1 MDALLLSRLQFAV
14 TAGFHFLFV
23 PLTIGLALLIAVMET
38 LALVKKDDRYLE
50 MAKFWGKLFLINF
63 AVGVV
68 TGITLE
74 FQFGMNWAA
83 YSVYVGDVFGAPL
96 AIEATTSFFLESTF
110 IGVWMFGWKRVSR
123 GLHLLSIWLVAI
135 GTNLSALWIILA
147 NGWMQNPVGYAIRNG
162 RAEMTDFGALLTNP
176 YGWTMFLHTVLAAWT
191 VAGFFVMGVSAWHLL
206 RKNAPGFFGRSF
218 RLGAFMALAASLGV
232 LGAGDLN
239 GMMSAKLQPAKF
251 AAMEAVWETEK
262 GVPYNLFVIPDPA
275 NERNRVEALGIPK
288 LLSFMAFKK
297 TDAEIKGLKDFHPA
311 DRPPVWPVFIG
322 FKLMVALGMF
332 FIAFAAA
339 AAALSLLGRTERY
352 PLFLK
357 FSVAAIPLPYLANE
371 LGWIVTEMG
380 RQPWIV
386 HGLMRTAE
394 GASPNVGA
402 GMVAFSL
409 VSLTLVYAALGAL
422 GVFLMFKYA
431 VKVPAEA
438 A

>member
-1 MDALLLSRLQFAV
+1 MDALLLSRLQFGV

-23 PLTIGLALLIAVMET
+23 PLTIGLALFIAAMET
-38 LALVKKDDRYLE
+38 LAYVTKDERYVE
-50 MAKFWGKLFLINF
+50 MAKFWGNIFLINF
-63 AVGVV
+63 VVGVV

-96 AIEATTSFFLESTF
+96 AIEAASSFFLESVF
-110 IGVWMFGWKRVSR
+110 IGIWIFGWKRVSR
-123 GLHLLSIWLVAI
+123 GLHLLSIWMVAI

-147 NGWMQNPVGYAIRNG
+147 NGWMQNPVGYVVRNG
-162 RAEMTDFGALLTNP
+162 RAEMIDFAALLSNP
-176 YGWTMFLHTVLAAWT
+176 YGWAMFLHTVLAAWA

-206 RKNAPGFFGRSF
+206 RKNAPVFFGRSF
-218 RLGAFMALAASLGV
+218 RFGAFMALAASLGV
-232 LGAGDLN
+232 LGAGDIN
-239 GMMSAKLQPAKF
+239 GMMTAKLQPAKF

-262 GVPYNLFVIPDPA
+262 GVPYNLLVVPDPA

-288 LLSFMAFKK
+288 LLSFMAFKDS
-297 TDAEIKGLKDFHPA
+297 DAEIKGLKDFHPD
-311 DRPPVWPVFIG
+311 DRPPLWPVFIS

-332 FIAFAAA
+332 FIAFSAAA
-339 AAALSLLGRTERY
+339 VALSLLGRAERY

-357 FSVAAIPLPYLANE
+357 AAVFVLPLPYLACE

-380 RQPWIV
+380 RQPWV
-386 HGLMRTAE
+386 VYGLMRTAE

-422 GVFLMFKYA
+422 GVYLMFKYA
-431 VKVPAEA
+431 AKVPEGA